1 MATLEAKNLAKSYGK
16 KQVVIDVS
24 IKVNSGEIIG
34 LLGPNGAGKTTC
46 FYMIAGLIRGNA
58 GKILINDQ
66 DITLAPIHIRARLGL
81 GYLPQEASVFRKLSV
96 EENILSVMESAN
108 VPKSKRKARVEEL
121 IEEFHISHIRHS
133 LGMSLSGGER
143 RRVEI
148 ARALAVNPH
157 FILLDEP
164 FAGVDPVS
172 VGDIK
177 KIVQYL
183 KSKNIGVLITDHNV
197 RETLSLC
204 DKAYIVGEGHI
215 ISEGNAEDILNDE
228 LVRSVYL
235 GKDFRL

>member
-1 MATLEAKNLAKSYGK
+1 
-16 KQVVIDVS
+16 
-24 IKVNSGEIIG
+24 
-34 LLGPNGAGKTTC
+34 
-46 FYMIAGLIRGNA
+46 MI
-58 GKILINDQ
+58 KILP
-66 DITLAPIHIRARLGL
+66 LAPIHVRARLGL

-133 LGMSLSGGER
+133 PGMSLSGGER

-148 ARALAVNPH
+148 ARALAVNAH

>member
-1 MATLEAKNLAKSYGK
+1 
-16 KQVVIDVS
+16 
-24 IKVNSGEIIG
+24 
-34 LLGPNGAGKTTC
+34 
-46 FYMIAGLIRGNA
+46 
-58 GKILINDQ
+58 
-66 DITLAPIHIRARLGL
+66 
-81 GYLPQEASVFRKLSV
+81 LPQEASVFRKLTV
-96 EENILSVMESAN
+96 EENLLSVMESAK
-108 VPKSKRKARVEEL
+108 VDKSTRKARVEEL
-121 IEEFHISHIRHS
+121 IEEFHIGHIRQS

-215 ISEGNAEDILNDE
+215 IAEGNAEAILNNE

-235 GKDFRL
+235 GRDFRL

>member
-1 MATLEAKNLAKSYGK
+1 
-16 KQVVIDVS
+16 
-24 IKVNSGEIIG
+24 
-34 LLGPNGAGKTTC
+34 
-46 FYMIAGLIRGNA
+46 
-58 GKILINDQ
+58 
-66 DITLAPIHIRARLGL
+66 
-81 GYLPQEASVFRKLSV
+81 
-96 EENILSVMESAN
+96 MESAK
-108 VPKSKRKARVEEL
+108 VDKSKRKARVEEL
-121 IEEFHISHIRHS
+121 IEEFHIGHIRHS

-215 ISEGNAEDILNDE
+215 IAEGNAEDILNNE

>member
-1 MATLEAKNLAKSYGK
+1 
-16 KQVVIDVS
+16 
-24 IKVNSGEIIG
+24 
-34 LLGPNGAGKTTC
+34 
-46 FYMIAGLIRGNA
+46 
-58 GKILINDQ
+58 
-66 DITLAPIHIRARLGL
+66 
-81 GYLPQEASVFRKLSV
+81 
-96 EENILSVMESAN
+96 
-108 VPKSKRKARVEEL
+108 
-121 IEEFHISHIRHS
+121 
-133 LGMSLSGGER
+133 
-143 RRVEI
+143 VEI